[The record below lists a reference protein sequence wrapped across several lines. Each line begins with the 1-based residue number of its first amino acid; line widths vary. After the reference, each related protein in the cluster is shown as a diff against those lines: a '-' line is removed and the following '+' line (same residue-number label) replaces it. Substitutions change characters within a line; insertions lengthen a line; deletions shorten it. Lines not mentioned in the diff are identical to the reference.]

1 MPNVINKMQLD
12 QATKDLDSYE
22 KVIKENWSKSDNL
35 INNFVNY
42 NAKQDNISDQI
53 FVNLANQLSRGST
66 EGYVDD
72 KNKSWVANKINS
84 AMTTLQN
91 MATGTL
97 ESLAHPFIHGVQG
110 GLSDREEIKY
120 GIKQHGDQD
129 GYKHLYDKY
138 FTSWRSVGDLSQ
150 RAEQL
155 QNALDIQKSQI
166 ERKLN
171 EHISKEQHTRDLY
184 LNGNW
189 AFDPKKVDPIFRKK
203 VENDDSSLLLRFA
216 PWHILYSV
224 PGLASSYSDI
234 EDLGAQMAN
243 QGAFALAAK
252 GLSFALGGGKF
263 KYGASVLKYLLNAG
277 KIANVGTG
285 LYIANRLRENESGL
299 ETINAYS
306 SRVLDDLQ
314 NSKVNI

>member
-1 MPNVINKMQLD
+1 
-12 QATKDLDSYE
+12 
-22 KVIKENWSKSDNL
+22 
-35 INNFVNY
+35 
-42 NAKQDNISDQI
+42 
-53 FVNLANQLSRGST
+53 
-66 EGYVDD
+66 
-72 KNKSWVANKINS
+72 
-84 AMTTLQN
+84 MTTLQN

-138 FTSWRSVGDLSQ
+138 FTSWRSVGDLNK

-155 QNALDIQKSQI
+155 QSALDIQKSQI

-171 EHISKEQHTRDLY
+171 EHISQEQHTRDLY

-189 AFDPKKVDPIFRKK
+189 AFDPKKVDPVFRKK

-234 EDLGAQMAN
+234 EDLGAQRIV
-243 QGAFALAAK
+243 FC
-252 GLSFALGGGKF
+252 
-263 KYGASVLKYLLNAG
+263 
-277 KIANVGTG
+277 I
-285 LYIANRLRENESGL
+285 RWR
-299 ETINAYS
+299 
-306 SRVLDDLQ
+306 
-314 NSKVNI
+314 